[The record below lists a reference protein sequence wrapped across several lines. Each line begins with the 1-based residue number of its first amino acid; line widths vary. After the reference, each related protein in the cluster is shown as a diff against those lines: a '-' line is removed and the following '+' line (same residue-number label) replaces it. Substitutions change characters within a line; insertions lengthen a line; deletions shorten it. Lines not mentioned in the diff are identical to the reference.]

1 MFLCL
6 DEVVI
11 FIILYYLFFYGK
23 KETETSGV
31 GDLLKTNLL
40 IVTNSEQQAY

>member
-1 MFLCL
+1 MPRWSRDF
-6 DEVVI
+6 
-11 FIILYYLFFYGK
+11 YYTVLFAFFSGK

-40 IVTNSEQQAY
+40 IVTDSEQQAY